1 MRILGGF
8 AGIESRLARLTDP
21 VRLMF
26 FTQTFDCATC
36 LATRQILDVFSR
48 CSERITLEEYNLVLD
63 KNTVEEYKIKRVPAV
78 AIVGAE
84 DIGIRFYGTPEG
96 FELES
101 LVEGIE
107 LVAGQENS
115 LTEVTLATV
124 NALERDVNLQVFVTP
139 T

>member
-1 MRILGGF
+1 MRIVGGF
-8 AGIESRLARLTDP
+8 ADIESRLARLTEP

-26 FTQTFDCATC
+26 FTQTVDCAKC
-36 LATRQILDVFSR
+36 LATRQILDVLSR

-63 KNTVEEYKIKRVPAV
+63 KDTVEEYKIKRVPAV
-78 AIVGAE
+78 AIVSTE

-101 LVEGIE
+101 LVEGVE